1 MRLYDFFVLPTLL
14 CGSETRNLTKVNLK
28 QLEAAR
34 HRWQRKILGTVSGRT
49 KSRMK
54 NYARKRAQTPYKTH
68 FEGTTFKT
76 VGRVNRMETCRVP
89 RYGRSQRNRSYMG
102 ELERSGSQSCTVEK
116 EKERESIYIAQFTVR
131 IGLLS
136 KPSDMDHTFLSAN
149 YTIAVCY
156 VVQCAS
162 YCARKYKGLRCLS
175 ITTKFRIWQTKD

>member
-54 NYARKRAQTPYKTH
+54 NYARKRTQTAYKSH

-76 VGRVNRMETCRVP
+76 VGPCKPHGDMQSTKVRRISDLREIGLTWAKWQSVVH
-89 RYGRSQRNRSYMG
+89 GGKGKWKG
-102 ELERSGSQSCTVEK
+102 EYLYSAIYSKHRPTLKALGHGSH
-116 EKERESIYIAQFTVR
+116 IYICQLSHTC
-131 IGLLS
+131 LLCG
-136 KPSDMDHTFLSAN
+136 PVCFLLFAEVHRSN
-149 YTIAVCY
+149 
-156 VVQCAS
+156 
-162 YCARKYKGLRCLS
+162 CLN
-175 ITTKFRIWQTKD
+175 ITTKFRIWQTRD